1 MTKKKKDALE
11 RANEL
16 FSKTPS
22 NQLPDLAFAYMRE
35 MSLIYG
41 GCAEVALTALAHYAQ
56 LEECLPCSD
65 PLYRPNKKD
74 KKLFASVK
82 NQI

>member
-1 MTKKKKDALE
+1 MAKKKKDALE

-16 FSKTPS
+16 FSNTPS

-35 MSLIYG
+35 MSRVYG
-41 GCAEVALTALAHYAQ
+41 GCGEVALTALAHYAQ
-56 LEECLPCSD
+56 LEEGLPCSN
-65 PLYRPNKKD
+65 PLYRPNKQD

-82 NQI
+82 AQL